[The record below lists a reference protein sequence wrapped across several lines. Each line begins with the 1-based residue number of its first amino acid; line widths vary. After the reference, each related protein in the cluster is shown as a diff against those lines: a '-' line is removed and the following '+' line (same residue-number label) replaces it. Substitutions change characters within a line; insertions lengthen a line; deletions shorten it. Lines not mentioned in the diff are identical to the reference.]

1 MGDISVEDHLEAGE
15 AVVAQGAVVQDAVL
29 VNFSPSL
36 LPSAISFTVRSNG
49 TIFGLLLVEQIR
61 SGQSLEMIEIRKTTT
76 ERERGATNPDSDLL
90 REWGDVHVVIQD
102 DGARR
107 LHVPLDALALHEDHL
122 GVVVRIRAHLELA
135 HLKGE

>member
-36 LPSAISFTVRSNG
+36 ISSAISFTVRSNK
-49 TIFGLLLVEQIR
+49 TIFGLPLAEQIR
-61 SGQSLEMIEIRKTTT
+61 SGQSLEMIEIRKTT
-76 ERERGATNPDSDLL
+76 RERGATYPDSDLL

-122 GVVVRIRAHLELA
+122 GVVVRI
-135 HLKGE
+135 

>member
-1 MGDISVEDHLEAGE
+1 MRDISVEDHLEAGE

-61 SGQSLEMIEIRKTTT
+61 SGQSLEMIEIR
-76 ERERGATNPDSDLL
+76 EGLL
-90 REWGDVHVVIQD
+90 I
-102 DGARR
+102 
-107 LHVPLDALALHEDHL
+107 LIPTC
-122 GVVVRIRAHLELA
+122 
-135 HLKGE
+135 